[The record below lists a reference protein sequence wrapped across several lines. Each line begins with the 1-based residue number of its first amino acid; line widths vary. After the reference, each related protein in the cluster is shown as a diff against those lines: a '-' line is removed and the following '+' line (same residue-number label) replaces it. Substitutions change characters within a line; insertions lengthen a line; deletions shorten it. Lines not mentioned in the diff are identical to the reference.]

1 MICGSGIKNSKQLRA
16 KSRFESSQTTFAD
29 FFPFLSFCRFIFFMT
44 NDYLRSNLIFWEL
57 LEGKIFGRKKK
68 ICLVLHSGKMARLRF
83 LSLNAFSNLME
94 RERERERERVWFKIG
109 VRQCL
114 ACAKILTSFEYSDV
128 SRNVDLNQLIFISE
142 ERWV

>member
-57 LEGKIFGRKKK
+57 LEEKIFGRKKK

-94 RERERERERVWFKIG
+94 REREFDSKLGFDNALPVQRSWLVLSIVMLAEMLTWINSYLFQKNDGFK
-109 VRQCL
+109 
-114 ACAKILTSFEYSDV
+114 
-128 SRNVDLNQLIFISE
+128 
-142 ERWV
+142 

>member
-94 RERERERERVWFKIG
+94 REREFDSKLGFDNALPVQRSWLVLSIVMLAEMLTWINSYLFQKNGGFK
-109 VRQCL
+109 
-114 ACAKILTSFEYSDV
+114 
-128 SRNVDLNQLIFISE
+128 
-142 ERWV
+142 